1 MKLDNLSTRVS
12 RRMRSE
18 SARMRWQWLRYWR
31 PNTQSGRLMAMFEA
45 VLLPVLVLWLGWKLR
60 PDDPLGAHAGFP

>member
-31 PNTQSGRLMAMFEA
+31 PNTQSG
-45 VLLPVLVLWLGWKLR
+45 G
-60 PDDPLGAHAGFP
+60 